1 MMSLLP
7 PADSTAGAA
16 TERSGNTRRESPE
29 PVGDGPSYPCRV
41 LTVSGLSKSHASR
54 LLFSDVTL
62 QLSAGRRIALVGGNG
77 VGKTTLIEIVVGRQE
92 ADEGVIHK
100 PKGMSIGY
108 LAQELP
114 DATDR
119 TVLAETLDGA
129 DHVNE
134 IAARLRRLE
143 AELETDDGS
152 NMERIIDQYG
162 QAQAEFETHGGY
174 AIESEAHR
182 VLAGLGFP
190 PSWNDR
196 PLKELS
202 GGWRMRVALA
212 RLLLSNPDLLILD
225 EPTNHLDVDSVAWLE
240 DHLASWSG
248 ALLFV
253 SHDRDFIDAV
263 ANRIFELS
271 AGTGT
276 EYIGTFVEYVAAK
289 EERFAAL
296 QAAALQ
302 QRKQIAHTQEF
313 IDRFRY
319 KATKARQVQ
328 SRVKAIEKLDLI
340 EIPGEKELAAKF
352 DFPEPQ
358 RSSRIVAEIKN
369 ATVGY
374 DGQTILEDVSFVV
387 ERGRKVGLVGP
398 NGAGKTTLIRLL
410 TGKLDPTEGSVEIG
424 SHVDIS
430 SFAQDQAEDMDPTRT
445 VYQELMTVTPKQT
458 TRNWRT
464 VLGSFG
470 FSGQHADRKIPELS
484 GGERTRLALAKTMV
498 IPVNLLVLDEPTNHL
513 DLPSCDVLE
522 DALRVYTGTVLL
534 VTHDRHLIRNT
545 CDALIEVRGGRA
557 IWHEGVP
564 EKVLNPLGTV
574 KADVGAS
581 GQSPDKKNKKA
592 TNNPQGSNS
601 ANTSRDKKAKK
612 RAEADARNAAHAN
625 TRDLRKAQQS
635 AERKWEKAE
644 AEVAELQAKLADPS
658 VYDDSEQVKALVADY
673 DKAKDRAAQ
682 LMAEWEATTVALDAA
697 T

>member
-1 MMSLLP
+1 M
-7 PADSTAGAA
+7 
-16 TERSGNTRRESPE
+16 
-29 PVGDGPSYPCRV
+29 
-41 LTVSGLSKSHASR
+41 LTVSGLEKSHGARR
-54 LLFSDVTL
+54 LFNDVTL
-62 QLSAGRRIALVGGNG
+62 QLSDGRRVALVGGNG
-77 VGKTTLIEIVVGRQE
+77 VGKTTFLEIVMGIQD
-92 ADEGVIHK
+92 ADDGVIHK
-100 PKGMSIGY
+100 PKDMTIGY
-108 LAQELP
+108 LPQELP
-114 DATDR
+114 EATDR

-129 DHVNE
+129 DHINE
-134 IAARLRRLE
+134 ISARLRRLE

-152 NMERIIDQYG
+152 NMERIIEQYG

-190 PSWNDR
+190 PEWNER
-196 PLKELS
+196 PIGELS

-263 ANRIFELS
+263 ANRIFEIS
-271 AGTGT
+271 GGVGT
-276 EYIGTFVEYVAAK
+276 EYVGTFVEYVAAK
-289 EERFAAL
+289 EERYAAL
-296 QAAALQ
+296 VAAATA
-302 QRKQIAHTQEF
+302 QRKQIAQTQEF

-328 SRVKAIEKLDLI
+328 SRIKAVEKLDLI
-340 EIPGEKELAAKF
+340 EVPEEKELAAKF

-358 RSSRIVAEIKN
+358 RSSRIVAEIEN

-374 DGQTILEDVSFVV
+374 DGKNILEDVSFVV

-410 TGKLDPTEGSVEIG
+410 TGRLEPTRGSVTIG

-430 SFAQDQAEDMDPTRT
+430 AFAQDQAEDMDPTRT
-445 VYQELMTVTPKQT
+445 VYQELMTVTPKQS

-470 FSGQHADRKIPELS
+470 FSGEHADRRIPELS

-498 IPVNLLVLDEPTNHL
+498 VPVNLLVLDEPTNHL

-574 KADVGAS
+574 KADLGADTPKAAAPPKKQAKKKQAPS
-581 GQSPDKKNKKA
+581 AGGGSAKDKKD
-592 TNNPQGSNS
+592 
-601 ANTSRDKKAKK
+601 RK
-612 RAEADARNAAHAN
+612 RQEAEARNASHAS
-625 TRDLRKAQQS
+625 TKSLRNALKT

-644 AEVAELQAKLADPS
+644 AKVADLQNQLADPA
-658 VYDDSEQVKALVADY
+658 VYED
-673 DKAKDRAAQ
+673 KDRMQELITAHDEAKERAAD
-682 LMAEWEATTVALDAA
+682 LMVEWENATLALEAA
-697 T
+697 GG

>member
-1 MMSLLP
+1 
-7 PADSTAGAA
+7 
-16 TERSGNTRRESPE
+16 
-29 PVGDGPSYPCRV
+29 V
-41 LTVSGLSKSHASR
+41 LTVSGLEKSHGARR
-54 LLFSDVTL
+54 LFKDVTL
-62 QLSAGRRIALVGGNG
+62 QLSDGRRVALVGGNG
-77 VGKTTLIEIVVGRQE
+77 VGKTTFLEIVMAVQD

-100 PKGMSIGY
+100 PKDMSIGY
-108 LAQELP
+108 LPQELP
-114 DATDR
+114 EATDR

-129 DHVNE
+129 DHINE
-134 IAARLRRLE
+134 ISARLRRLE

-152 NMERIIDQYG
+152 NMERIIEQYG

-190 PSWNDR
+190 PEWNER
-196 PLKELS
+196 PIRELS

-212 RLLLSNPDLLILD
+212 RLLLSDPDLLILD

-240 DHLASWSG
+240 DHLAGWSG

-271 AGTGT
+271 GGVGT
-276 EYIGTFVEYVAAK
+276 EYVGTFVEYVAAK
-289 EERFAAL
+289 EERYAAL
-296 QAAALQ
+296 VAAATA
-302 QRKQIAHTQEF
+302 QRKQIAQTQEF

-328 SRVKAIEKLDLI
+328 SRIKAVEKLDLI
-340 EIPGEKELAAKF
+340 EVPEEKELAAKF

-358 RSSRIVAEIKN
+358 RSSRIVAEIDN

-374 DGQTILEDVSFVV
+374 DGKNILENVSLVV
-387 ERGRKVGLVGP
+387 ERGRKVGLIGP

-410 TGKLDPTEGSVEIG
+410 TGRLEPTEGSVTLG

-430 SFAQDQAEDMDPTRT
+430 AFAQDQAEDMDPTRT
-445 VYQELMTVTPKQT
+445 VYQELMTVTPKQS

-470 FSGQHADRKIPELS
+470 FSGEHADRRIPELS

-498 IPVNLLVLDEPTNHL
+498 VPVNLLVLDEPTNHL

-557 IWHEGVP
+557 VWHEGVP

-574 KADVGAS
+574 KADLGADTPKTAS
-581 GQSPDKKNKKA
+581 KP
-592 TNNPQGSNS
+592 
-601 ANTSRDKKAKK
+601 AKK
-612 RAEADARNAAHAN
+612 SAPAKQSSADAGGGVSAKEKKERKRKEAEARNASHAN
-625 TRDLRKAQQS
+625 TKTLRKALKS

-644 AEVAELQAKLADPS
+644 AEVAELQAQLADPE
-658 VYDDSEQVKALVADY
+658 VYED
-673 DKAKDRAAQ
+673 KDRMQALITAHDEAKERAAD
-682 LMAEWEATTVALDAA
+682 LMTEWETATLALESAGG
-697 T
+697 

>member
-1 MMSLLP
+1 M
-7 PADSTAGAA
+7 
-16 TERSGNTRRESPE
+16 
-29 PVGDGPSYPCRV
+29 
-41 LTVSGLSKSHASR
+41 LTVSGLEKSHGARR
-54 LLFSDVTL
+54 LFKDVTL
-62 QLSAGRRIALVGGNG
+62 QLSDGRRVALVGGNG
-77 VGKTTLIEIVVGRQE
+77 VGKTTFLEIVMAVQD

-100 PKGMSIGY
+100 PKDMSIGY
-108 LAQELP
+108 LPQELP
-114 DATDR
+114 EATDR

-129 DHVNE
+129 DHINE
-134 IAARLRRLE
+134 ISARLRRLE

-152 NMERIIDQYG
+152 NMERIIEQYG

-190 PSWNDR
+190 PEWNER
-196 PLKELS
+196 PIRELS

-212 RLLLSNPDLLILD
+212 RLLLSDPDLLILD

-271 AGTGT
+271 GGVGT
-276 EYIGTFVEYVAAK
+276 EYVGTFVEYVAAK
-289 EERFAAL
+289 EERYAAL
-296 QAAALQ
+296 VAAATA
-302 QRKQIAHTQEF
+302 QRKQIAQTQEF

-328 SRVKAIEKLDLI
+328 SRIKAVEKLDLI
-340 EIPGEKELAAKF
+340 EVPEEKELAAKF

-358 RSSRIVAEIKN
+358 RSSRIVAEIDN

-374 DGQTILEDVSFVV
+374 DGKNILENVSLVV
-387 ERGRKVGLVGP
+387 ERGRKVGLIGP

-410 TGKLDPTEGSVEIG
+410 TGRLEPTEGSVTLG

-430 SFAQDQAEDMDPTRT
+430 AFAQDQAEDMDPTRT
-445 VYQELMTVTPKQT
+445 VYQELMTVTPKQS

-470 FSGQHADRKIPELS
+470 FSGEHADRRIPELS

-498 IPVNLLVLDEPTNHL
+498 VPVNLLVLDEPTNHL

-557 IWHEGVP
+557 VWHEGVP

-574 KADVGAS
+574 KADLGADTPKTVS
-581 GQSPDKKNKKA
+581 KP
-592 TNNPQGSNS
+592 
-601 ANTSRDKKAKK
+601 AKK
-612 RAEADARNAAHAN
+612 SAPAKQSSADAGGGVSAKEKKERKRKEAEARNASHAN
-625 TRDLRKAQQS
+625 TKTLRKALKS

-644 AEVAELQAKLADPS
+644 AEVAELQAQLADPE
-658 VYDDSEQVKALVADY
+658 VYED
-673 DKAKDRAAQ
+673 KDRMQALITAHDEAKERAAD
-682 LMAEWEATTVALDAA
+682 LMTEWETATLALESAGG
-697 T
+697 